1 MDNISQTNSRPVNF
15 SFTQGIGEY
24 SSAQLDQMDI
34 GDLMTLVMTRML
46 DAKEVQFKQKLEQA
60 DARTKKLEGFG
71 SGPQFPCK
79 AGGLQGCARGDLGH
93 LRPGFGTWRE
103 TRRGG
108 PRPAL
113 QDQGARCGHL
123 GWRGSIHQA

>member
-46 DAKEVQFKQKLEQA
+46 DAKEVQFKQKLEQ
-60 DARTKKLEGFG
+60 DETVFRT
-71 SGPQFPCK
+71 
-79 AGGLQGCARGDLGH
+79 
-93 LRPGFGTWRE
+93 
-103 TRRGG
+103 
-108 PRPAL
+108 
-113 QDQGARCGHL
+113 
-123 GWRGSIHQA
+123 